1 MVNLKKYWKKY
12 LLTFILVELI
22 MLGSAT
28 AFSGGTWHFNIIG
41 KRAFIFE
48 ILSSLKP
55 IMENLV
61 LLLLAQKII
70 DGVDRKQLQ

>member
-1 MVNLKKYWKKY
+1 LVNLKKHWKKS

-22 MLGSAT
+22 MLGSVT
-28 AFSGGTWHFNIIG
+28 AFSGGSWHFNIIG

-61 LLLLAQKII
+61 LLILAQKII
-70 DGVDRKQLQ
+70 RRRQS